1 MVSQQSLLSLLVDGE
16 WHSGEALG
24 EAFGISRAAI
34 WKQLQQLQAAGLV
47 VDSERGKG
55 YRLSHPLQLL
65 DGDQIRSGLSAAASR
80 LLSDLDI
87 EFSIDSTNSRA
98 MKLVAAGQVDGQDCS
113 GRALFAEQQT
123 AGRGRRGRTWV
134 SPLGRNIYS
143 SLIWRF
149 ASGAAALSGLS
160 LAVGVAAVKALEQI
174 GYTDIELKW
183 PNDLLWRGRKLGG
196 ILLEMSGDAAGP
208 CDVVIGIGINLTMS
222 EMLVDSLDESA
233 AASANSSPVGAAG
246 NAINIDQPWV
256 DLLELGGNAP
266 VKKNTIAAELLNQLL
281 PMLVDF
287 EKHGFASLVSEWQA
301 RDAFVGC
308 DVQLQL
314 GAEKIIGKYVG
325 IEADGSITIATATGK
340 QSFNGGE
347 VSLRGLDNKPSG
359 DS

>member
-1 MVSQQSLLSLLVDGE
+1 MVSQQSLLSLIADGE

-55 YRLSHPLQLL
+55 YRLSHPLQML
-65 DGDQIRSGLSAAASR
+65 DADRIRSGLSSEASLLLLR
-80 LLSDLDI
+80 LDV

-98 MKLVAAGQVDGQDCS
+98 VELVAAGMVDGQNYS

-123 AGRGRRGRTWV
+123 AGRGRRGKVWE

-149 ASGAAALSGLS
+149 SAGASALSGLS
-160 LAVGVAAVKALEQI
+160 LAVGVAAVKALEAL
-174 GYTDIELKW
+174 GYSGIELKW

-208 CDVVIGIGINLTMS
+208 CYVVIGIGINLTMS
-222 EMLVDSLDESA
+222 EMLASSIDQSELASDNSA
-233 AASANSSPVGAAG
+233 QAE
-246 NAINIDQPWV
+246 AINIDQPWA
-256 DLLELGGNAP
+256 DLLELGGGVP
-266 VKKNTIAAELLNQLL
+266 VKKNAIAAELLNQLL
-281 PMLVDF
+281 PMLVEF
-287 EKHGFASLVSEWQA
+287 EKQGFGSLVSEWQA

-308 DVQLQL
+308 DIQLQL
-314 GAEKIIGKYVG
+314 GAEKVIGQYVG
-325 IEADGSITIATATGK
+325 IEADGAITIATSNGR

-347 VSLRGLDNKPSG
+347 VSLRGLDNKLSG

>member
-1 MVSQQSLLSLLVDGE
+1 MVSQQSLLSLIADGE

-55 YRLSHPLQLL
+55 YCLSHPLQLL
-65 DGDQIRSGLSAAASR
+65 DSDEIRTGLSAAASR
-80 LLSDLDI
+80 LLSGLDI
-87 EFSIDSTNSRA
+87 EFSIGSTNSRA
-98 MKLVAAGQVDGQDCS
+98 MELVAAGLVDGNDHS

-134 SPLGRNIYS
+134 SPLGRNIYC
-143 SLIWRF
+143 SLVWRF

-160 LAVGVAAVKALEQI
+160 LAVGVAVVKALEHI

-183 PNDLLWRGRKLGG
+183 PNDLLWHGRKLGG

-222 EMLVDSLDESA
+222 EMLADSIDQSEA
-233 AASANSSPVGAAG
+233 VAANSTQANAAG

-256 DLLELGGNAP
+256 DLLELGANAP
-266 VKKNTIAAELLNQLL
+266 VKKNAIATELLNQLL
-281 PMLVDF
+281 PMLVEF
-287 EKHGFASLVSEWQA
+287 EKQGFASLVSEWQA
-301 RDAFVGC
+301 RDAFVGR
-308 DVQLQL
+308 DIQLQL
-314 GAEKIIGKYVG
+314 GAETVIGKYVG
-325 IEADGSITIATATGK
+325 IEADGSITVATSTGTH
-340 QSFNGGE
+340 SFNGGE